1 MFSDTFL
8 APDPSEALT
17 RPAAT
22 PAQGPVGRARPLRL
36 VLLGRALTIGGA
48 ERQFAQL
55 AAGLAGRGHAVT
67 LATFYDGD
75 AFAAN
80 LAGRVTLLPLGK
92 RGRWDG
98 LPFLRRVRA
107 EIARLRPDVI
117 YSFLTPANLL
127 TAALRPLL
135 PRHKL
140 VWGFRASDL
149 DLAHYDPV
157 FRVATGLERRLS
169 GAADLIVANSEAARR
184 DGLARGLPGRR
195 LEVVPNGIDTAAF
208 RPFAPSARRAAR
220 AALGLDGEAP
230 VIGMV
235 ARLDPMKDHETFLG
249 ALQRLPERG
258 IRAVIAG
265 PPPGPARARL
275 EALAAGLGLGEGVR
289 WLGPVADVR
298 EVYAALDVLCLP
310 SAFGEGFPNV
320 LGEAMACGLP
330 CVATDVGDCRAILDG
345 LGPVAPPRDPDALA
359 AALVAACASRDPGL
373 PARLRARIV
382 ERYSLARMVG
392 RTEDLLLALRD
403 RA

>member
-1 MFSDTFL
+1 M
-8 APDPSEALT
+8 
-17 RPAAT
+17 
-22 PAQGPVGRARPLRL
+22 
-36 VLLGRALTIGGA
+36 LLGRALTIGGA

-67 LATFYDGD
+67 LATFYQGD

-80 LAGRVTLLPLGK
+80 LAETGVRFISLGK
-92 RGRWDG
+92 RGRWDV
-98 LPFLRRVRA
+98 LPFLRRLRA
-107 EIARLRPDVI
+107 EVAHLAPDVV

-127 TAALRPLL
+127 TAALRFL
-135 PRHKL
+135 PHKL

-149 DLAHYDPV
+149 ELRHYDPV
-157 FRVATGLERRLS
+157 FRVATGLERRLA
-169 GAADLIVANSEAARR
+169 GTADLVITNSEAARR
-184 DGLARGLPGRR
+184 DALARGLAARR
-195 LEVVPNGIDTAAF
+195 LEVVPNGIDVAAF
-208 RPFAPSARRAAR
+208 RPFAPPARRAAR
-220 AALGLDGEAP
+220 AALGLDGDGP

-235 ARLDPMKDHETFLG
+235 ARLDPMKDHETFLR
-249 ALQRLPERG
+249 ALRRLPERHV
-258 IRAVIAG
+258 AVVAG
-265 PPPGPARARL
+265 PPAGPGRARL
-275 EALAAGLGLGEGVR
+275 EAHAAALGLAARLR